1 MPLIQYKEIL
11 AFTSNYFFKVN
22 QELHF
27 FKAIW
32 DFYFIFLANN
42 DIMPAAA
49 IKKPF
54 CFFCKTLKIN
64 IYIYTIMDEIK
75 NV

>member
-42 DIMPAAA
+42 DIKPAAA
-49 IKKPF
+49 IKKS
-54 CFFCKTLKIN
+54 FFSL
-64 IYIYTIMDEIK
+64 
-75 NV
+75 